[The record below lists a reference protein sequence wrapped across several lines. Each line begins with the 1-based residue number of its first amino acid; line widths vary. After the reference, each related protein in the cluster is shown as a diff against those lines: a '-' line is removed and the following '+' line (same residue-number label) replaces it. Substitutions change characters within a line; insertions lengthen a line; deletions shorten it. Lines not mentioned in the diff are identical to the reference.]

1 MCDLVMT
8 ERPISEVTQSNAS
21 KRSQRA
27 LRFAAACEP
36 IVFWPKDNVEDRLLR
51 VLVVG
56 DDQATTDELSSF
68 AGAWGHDV
76 RCAYGGL
83 SGLASLAAFRP
94 DVLLLDIVMQGMNGI
109 TVALQVRRQERLE
122 HCFIIAMTG
131 RSDAKHRNRCYQAG
145 VDLLLAKPVTP
156 AHIETL
162 LMLEREHVWQL
173 QQSLIVSTSRSDI
186 AATYEDAPVLE

>member
-1 MCDLVMT
+1 MDDLVMM
-8 ERPISEVTQSNAS
+8 ERPISEVKQLKAA

-27 LRFAAACEP
+27 LWAAVASEP
-36 IVFWPKDNVEDRLLR
+36 IVFWPADSVDDRLLR

-68 AGAWGHDV
+68 VAEWGHDV
-76 RCAYGGL
+76 RRAYGGL

-94 DVLLLDIVMQGMNGI
+94 DVLLLDIVMQGMSGI
-109 TVALQVRRQERLE
+109 NVALQVRRQERLE

-131 RSDAKHRNRCYQAG
+131 GRDAKHRNRCYQAG
-145 VDLLLAKPVTP
+145 VDLLLTKPVTP
-156 AHIETL
+156 SHIETL

-173 QQSLIVSTSRSDI
+173 QQSLMVNTSRSEI
-186 AATYEDAPVLE
+186 AATHEDAPARE